1 LPQNKVK
8 TLCYEI
14 KGEHYVYFGIWV
26 FNDTVGGA
34 MKVFYYL
41 VFVLILIIGACS
53 LDTEESSSTTT
64 TTVYGDGSASSP
76 VDLTDGTAKEGSV
89 AKSGYSYY
97 KFTPASGSGSYKLA
111 IASLSITD
119 SGSSSSSVTT
129 YLYSDSGYSSELDNE
144 SCQASCTLNFN
155 YAGLDNGSTYYLKI
169 YGYDGEGT
177 YSLTVSQGGSEG
189 SVNNPVALTLST
201 IHSGKVEGT
210 SALGKSYYKFT
221 TAGGES
227 NNYTLTMTNS
237 DSMDC
242 DLYSD
247 IGFSTLVSATY
258 NSCTAGTRLSAT
270 FRGSG
275 SGLTGGTTYY
285 LRIEGQ
291 SSTAKAST
299 YNITVAPAS

>member
-1 LPQNKVK
+1 
-8 TLCYEI
+8 
-14 KGEHYVYFGIWV
+14 
-26 FNDTVGGA
+26 

-41 VFVLILIIGACS
+41 VFVLILITGACS
-53 LDTEESSSTTT
+53 LDTEETSTTT
-64 TTVYGDGSASSP
+64 TVPVTSDGSASSP
-76 VDLTDGTAKEGSV
+76 VELTVGTAKEGSV

-97 KFTPASGSGSYKLA
+97 KFTPGSTAPGSYKLA

-169 YGYDGEGT
+169 YGWGKGT

-189 SVNNPVALTLST
+189 SVNSPVALTLGAA
-201 IHSGKVEGT
+201 HSGKVEGT
-210 SALGKSYYKFT
+210 SSYGKSYYKFT
-221 TAGGES
+221 SSSHGDA
-227 NNYTLTMTNS
+227 NDYILTMTNS

-247 IGFSTLVSATY
+247 SGFTTLVSATN
-258 NSCTAGTRLSAT
+258 NSCTAGRNLSGD
-270 FRGSG
+270 FKGSSG
-275 SGLTGGTTYY
+275 GGLTEETTYY

-299 YNITVAPAS
+299 YDITVEKD

>member
-1 LPQNKVK
+1 MEL
-8 TLCYEI
+8 
-14 KGEHYVYFGIWV
+14 
-26 FNDTVGGA
+26 TV
-34 MKVFYYL
+34 
-41 VFVLILIIGACS
+41 
-53 LDTEESSSTTT
+53 
-64 TTVYGDGSASSP
+64 
-76 VDLTDGTAKEGSV
+76 GTAKEGSV

-97 KFTPASGSGSYKLA
+97 KFTPGSTAAGSYKLA

-169 YGYDGEGT
+169 YGYGEGT

-189 SVNNPVALTLST
+189 SVNNPVALTLGSA
-201 IHSGKVEGT
+201 HSGKVEGT
-210 SALGKSYYKFT
+210 SYYGKSYYNFT
-221 TAGGES
+221 TS
-227 NNYTLTMTNS
+227 SHSDPDDYILTMTNS

-247 IGFSTLVSATY
+247 SGFSTLVGSSQ
-258 NSCTAGTRLSAT
+258 NGCTAGTTLSKSFT
-270 FRGSG
+270 NSSG
-275 SGLTGGTTYY
+275 GGLTKGATYY

-299 YNITVAPAS
+299 YNITVSD

>member
-1 LPQNKVK
+1 
-8 TLCYEI
+8 
-14 KGEHYVYFGIWV
+14 
-26 FNDTVGGA
+26 

-53 LDTEESSSTTT
+53 LDTEETSSTTT

-119 SGSSSSSVTT
+119 SASDNSSVTT

-155 YAGLDNGSTYYLKI
+155 YQALDNGSTYYLKI
-169 YGYDGEGT
+169 YGYGKGT

-189 SVNNPVALTLST
+189 SVNNPVALTLGT
-201 IHSGKVEGT
+201 PHSGKVEGT
-210 SALGKSYYKFT
+210 STYGKSYYKFT
-221 TAGGES
+221 TSTSGGD
-227 NNYTLTMTNS
+227 YDLDMTNS

-247 IGFSTLVSATY
+247 AEFSTVVYSS
-258 NSCTAGTRLSAT
+258 NNCTASDNLTENFRKDADNGLDGT
-270 FRGSG
+270 
-275 SGLTGGTTYY
+275 TTYY
-285 LRIEGQ
+285 LRIEGE
-291 SSTAKAST
+291 SSTATAST
-299 YNITVAPAS
+299 YNITVSD

>member
-1 LPQNKVK
+1 
-8 TLCYEI
+8 
-14 KGEHYVYFGIWV
+14 
-26 FNDTVGGA
+26 

-64 TTVYGDGSASSP
+64 TTVPVTSDGSASSP

-119 SGSSSSSVTT
+119 SASDNSSVTT

-155 YAGLDNGSTYYLKI
+155 YQALDNGSIYYLKI
-169 YGYDGEGT
+169 YGYGEGT

-189 SVNNPVALTLST
+189 SVNNPVALTLQST
-201 IHSGKVEGT
+201 HSGKVEGT
-210 SALGKSYYKFT
+210 STYGKSYYKFT
-221 TAGGES
+221 TAQAEI
-227 NNYTLTMTNS
+227 YDLAMTNS

-247 IGFSTLVSATY
+247 SGFSTVVYSGT
-258 NSCTAGTRLSAT
+258 NCTAGANLSEN
-270 FRGSG
+270 FQKNGDD
-275 SGLTGGTTYY
+275 GLDGTTTYY
-285 LRIEGQ
+285 LRIEGE
-291 SSTAKAST
+291 STTAKAST
-299 YNITVAPAS
+299 YNIRVAKNGE

>member
-1 LPQNKVK
+1 
-8 TLCYEI
+8 
-14 KGEHYVYFGIWV
+14 
-26 FNDTVGGA
+26 

-53 LDTEESSSTTT
+53 LDTEETSTTT
-64 TTVYGDGSASSP
+64 TTVPVTSDGSASSP
-76 VDLTDGTAKEGSV
+76 VELTVGTAKEGSV

-97 KFTPASGSGSYKLA
+97 KFTPGSTAPGSYKLA

-169 YGYDGEGT
+169 YGYGEGT

-189 SVNNPVALTLST
+189 SVNNPVALTLGST
-201 IHSGKVEGT
+201 HSGKVEGT
-210 SALGKSYYKFT
+210 STYGKSYYKFT
-221 TAGGES
+221 TSG
-227 NNYTLTMTNS
+227 NLDYNLTMTNS

-247 IGFSTLVSATY
+247 SGFSTVVYSGT
-258 NSCTAGTRLSAT
+258 NCTAGANLSENFQKDADN
-270 FRGSG
+270 
-275 SGLTGGTTYY
+275 GLDGTTTYY
-285 LRIEGQ
+285 LRIEGE
-291 SSTAKAST
+291 STTAKAST
-299 YNITVAPAS
+299 YNIRVAKNGE

>member
-1 LPQNKVK
+1 
-8 TLCYEI
+8 
-14 KGEHYVYFGIWV
+14 
-26 FNDTVGGA
+26 

-53 LDTEESSSTTT
+53 LDTEETSSTTT

-144 SCQASCTLNFN
+144 SCLASCTLNFN
-155 YAGLDNGSTYYLKI
+155 YQALDNGSTYYLKI
-169 YGYDGEGT
+169 YGYGEGT

-189 SVNNPVALTLST
+189 SVNNPVALTLGT
-201 IHSGKVEGT
+201 AHSGKVEGT
-210 SALGKSYYKFT
+210 STYGKSYYKFT
-221 TAGGES
+221 TSSHSDAA
-227 NNYTLTMTNS
+227 NYTLTMTNS

-242 DLYSD
+242 DLYSNS
-247 IGFSTLVSATY
+247 GFTTLVSATN
-258 NSCTAGTRLSAT
+258 NSCTAGRNLSAT
-270 FRGSG
+270 FSGSSG
-275 SGLTGGTTYY
+275 SGLTQNTIYY
-285 LRIEGQ
+285 LRIEGE
-291 SSTAKAST
+291 SSTAIAST
-299 YNITVAPAS
+299 YDITVAKQ

>member
-1 LPQNKVK
+1 
-8 TLCYEI
+8 
-14 KGEHYVYFGIWV
+14 
-26 FNDTVGGA
+26 

-53 LDTEESSSTTT
+53 LDTEETSSTTT

-97 KFTPASGSGSYKLA
+97 KFTPGSTAPGSYKLA
-111 IASLSITD
+111 IDSLSITD

-155 YAGLDNGSTYYLKI
+155 YQALDNGSIYYLKI
-169 YGYDGEGT
+169 YGYGKGT

-189 SVNNPVALTLST
+189 SVNNPVALTLGT
-201 IHSGKVEGT
+201 AHSGKVEGT
-210 SALGKSYYKFT
+210 STYGKSYYKFT
-221 TAGGES
+221 TASS
-227 NNYTLTMTNS
+227 NDPELHTLTMTNT

-247 IGFSTLVSATY
+247 SGFSTLASSTHSV
-258 NSCTAGTRLSAT
+258 CTASDNLTAT
-270 FRGSG
+270 FAIDGSNPLPE
-275 SGLTGGTTYY
+275 STTYY
-285 LRIEGQ
+285 LRIEGE
-291 SSTAKAST
+291 STTAKAST
-299 YNITVAPAS
+299 YNIRVAKNGE

>member
-1 LPQNKVK
+1 
-8 TLCYEI
+8 
-14 KGEHYVYFGIWV
+14 
-26 FNDTVGGA
+26 

-64 TTVYGDGSASSP
+64 TTTVPVTSDGSASAP
-76 VDLTDGTAKEGSV
+76 VDLTVGTAKEGSV

-97 KFTPASGSGSYKLA
+97 KFTPGSTAPGSYKLA

-119 SGSSSSSVTT
+119 SASDNSSVTT

-169 YGYDGEGT
+169 YGYGEGT

-189 SVNNPVALTLST
+189 SVNNPVALTLGT
-201 IHSGKVEGT
+201 AHSGKVEGT
-210 SALGKSYYKFT
+210 STYGKSYYKFT
-221 TAGGES
+221 TDDSGDPKP
-227 NNYTLTMTNS
+227 YILTMTNS

-247 IGFSTLVSATY
+247 SGFSTLASSTHSV
-258 NSCTAGTRLSAT
+258 CTAGATLSAT
-270 FRGSG
+270 FAINDQN
-275 SGLTGGTTYY
+275 GLSANTTYY
-285 LRIEGQ
+285 LRIEGE
-291 SSTAKAST
+291 STTAKAST
-299 YNITVAPAS
+299 YNIRVAKSGE

>member
-1 LPQNKVK
+1 
-8 TLCYEI
+8 
-14 KGEHYVYFGIWV
+14 
-26 FNDTVGGA
+26 

-41 VFVLILIIGACS
+41 VFALIIGACS
-53 LDTEESSSTTT
+53 VESEETSTTT
-64 TTVYGDGSASSP
+64 TVPVTSDGSASSP
-76 VDLTDGTAKEGSV
+76 VELTVGTAKEGSV

-97 KFTPASGSGSYKLA
+97 KFTPGSTAPGSYKLA
-111 IASLSITD
+111 IDSLSITD

-189 SVNNPVALTLST
+189 SVNNPVALSVGSP
-201 IHSGKVEGT
+201 HSGKVEGT
-210 SALGKSYYKFT
+210 STYGKSYYKFT
-221 TAGGES
+221 TLSHVDPA
-227 NNYTLTMTNS
+227 NYTLTMTNT

-247 IGFSTLVSATY
+247 SGFSTLVSSSR
-258 NSCTAGTRLSAT
+258 NDCTAGANLSKSFT
-270 FRGSG
+270 NSSG
-275 SGLTGGTTYY
+275 GGLAKDTTYY

-299 YNITVAPAS
+299 YNITVSD

>member
-1 LPQNKVK
+1 
-8 TLCYEI
+8 
-14 KGEHYVYFGIWV
+14 
-26 FNDTVGGA
+26 

-64 TTVYGDGSASSP
+64 TTVPVTSDGSASSP

-119 SGSSSSSVTT
+119 SASDNSSVTT

-169 YGYDGEGT
+169 YGYGEGT

-201 IHSGKVEGT
+201 PHSGKVEGT
-210 SALGKSYYKFT
+210 STYGKSYYKFT
-221 TAGGES
+221 TLS
-227 NNYTLTMTNS
+227 HVDPRNYTLTMTNS

-247 IGFSTLVSATY
+247 SGFSTLVSSSR
-258 NSCTAGTRLSAT
+258 NDCTAGTNLSGNFT
-270 FRGSG
+270 GSSG
-275 SGLTGGTTYY
+275 GGLTGNTTYY
-285 LRIEGQ
+285 LSIKGQ

-299 YNITVAPAS
+299 YDITVACPGC

>member
-1 LPQNKVK
+1 
-8 TLCYEI
+8 
-14 KGEHYVYFGIWV
+14 
-26 FNDTVGGA
+26 

-64 TTVYGDGSASSP
+64 TTVPVTSDGSASSP

-119 SGSSSSSVTT
+119 SASDNSSVTT

-169 YGYDGEGT
+169 YGYGEGT

-201 IHSGKVEGT
+201 PHSGKVEGT
-210 SALGKSYYKFT
+210 STYGKSYYKFT
-221 TAGGES
+221 TTDAAI
-227 NNYTLTMTNS
+227 YDLAMTNS

-247 IGFSTLVSATY
+247 SGFSTLVSSSQ
-258 NSCTAGTRLSAT
+258 NDCTAGANLSKS
-270 FRGSG
+270 FKLNSG
-275 SGLTGGTTYY
+275 AGLARDTTYY
-285 LRIEGQ
+285 LRIEGE
-291 SSTAKAST
+291 STTAKAST
-299 YNITVAPAS
+299 YNIRVAKNGE

>member
-1 LPQNKVK
+1 
-8 TLCYEI
+8 
-14 KGEHYVYFGIWV
+14 
-26 FNDTVGGA
+26 

-53 LDTEESSSTTT
+53 LDTEETSSTTT
-64 TTVYGDGSASSP
+64 TVPVTSDGSASSP
-76 VDLTDGTAKEGSV
+76 VELTVGTAKEGSV

-97 KFTPASGSGSYKLA
+97 KFTPGSTAPGSYKLA

-169 YGYDGEGT
+169 YGWGKGT

-189 SVNNPVALTLST
+189 SVNNPVALTVGSP
-201 IHSGKVEGT
+201 HSGKVEGT
-210 SALGKSYYKFT
+210 STYGKSYYKFT
-221 TAGGES
+221 TADTDP
-227 NNYTLTMTNS
+227 NNHTLTMTNS

-247 IGFSTLVSATY
+247 SGFSTLVSSSR
-258 NSCTAGTRLSAT
+258 NGCTAGTNLSAT
-270 FRGSG
+270 FTGTGSG
-275 SGLTGGTTYY
+275 DTSGLTQNTTYY
-285 LRIEGQ
+285 LRIEGE

-299 YNITVAPAS
+299 YNITVSD

>member
-1 LPQNKVK
+1 
-8 TLCYEI
+8 
-14 KGEHYVYFGIWV
+14 
-26 FNDTVGGA
+26 

-53 LDTEESSSTTT
+53 LDTEESSSTT

-155 YAGLDNGSTYYLKI
+155 YQALDNGSTYYLKI
-169 YGYDGEGT
+169 YGYGEGT

-189 SVNNPVALTLST
+189 SVNNPVALTVDT
-201 IHSGKVEGT
+201 THAGKVEGT
-210 SALGKSYYKFT
+210 STYGKSYYKFT
-221 TAGGES
+221 TSSHSDAAS
-227 NNYTLTMTNS
+227 YTLTMTNS

-247 IGFSTLVSATY
+247 SGFSTLVSSSR
-258 NSCTAGTRLSAT
+258 NGCTAGANLSAT
-270 FRGSG
+270 FTGTG
-275 SGLTGGTTYY
+275 NDDLSGLTQNTTYY
-285 LRIEGQ
+285 LRIEGE

-299 YNITVAPAS
+299 YNITVACPSC

>member
-1 LPQNKVK
+1 
-8 TLCYEI
+8 
-14 KGEHYVYFGIWV
+14 
-26 FNDTVGGA
+26 

-53 LDTEESSSTTT
+53 LDTEETSSTTT
-64 TTVYGDGSASSP
+64 TVPVTSDGSASSP

-119 SGSSSSSVTT
+119 SASDNSSVTT

-155 YAGLDNGSTYYLKI
+155 YQALDNGSIYYLKI
-169 YGYDGEGT
+169 YGYGEGT

-201 IHSGKVEGT
+201 PHSGKVEGT
-210 SALGKSYYKFT
+210 STYGKSYYKFT
-221 TAGGES
+221 TSGS
-227 NNYTLTMTNS
+227 DDYNLTMTNS

-247 IGFSTLVSATY
+247 VGFSTLASSTHSV
-258 NSCTAGTRLSAT
+258 CTAGDNLSAT
-270 FRGSG
+270 FAIDGSNPLPG
-275 SGLTGGTTYY
+275 STTYY
-285 LRIEGQ
+285 LRIEGE
-291 SSTAKAST
+291 STTAKAST
-299 YNITVAPAS
+299 YNITVASASGD

>member
-1 LPQNKVK
+1 
-8 TLCYEI
+8 
-14 KGEHYVYFGIWV
+14 
-26 FNDTVGGA
+26 

-41 VFVLILIIGACS
+41 VFVLIIGSCS
-53 LDTEESSSTTT
+53 VESEETSTATD
-64 TTVYGDGSASSP
+64 YGTSDGSASSP
-76 VDLTDGTAKEGSV
+76 VDLTVGTAKEGSF
-89 AKSGYSYY
+89 AKYGSSYY
-97 KFTPASGSGSYKLA
+97 KFTPSSTGAGSYKLA
-111 IASLSITD
+111 IGSLSVSD
-119 SGSSSSSVTT
+119 SWSSSSSVTT
-129 YLYSDSGYSSELDNE
+129 SLYSDSGYSTSNLLASE
-144 SCQASCTLNFN
+144 SCLASCTLNFN
-155 YAGLDNGSTYYLKI
+155 YQGLDNSSTYYLKI
-169 YGYDGEGT
+169 YGYGKGT

-247 IGFSTLVSATY
+247 IGFSTLVGS
-258 NSCTAGTRLSAT
+258 NGCTAGKTLSAT